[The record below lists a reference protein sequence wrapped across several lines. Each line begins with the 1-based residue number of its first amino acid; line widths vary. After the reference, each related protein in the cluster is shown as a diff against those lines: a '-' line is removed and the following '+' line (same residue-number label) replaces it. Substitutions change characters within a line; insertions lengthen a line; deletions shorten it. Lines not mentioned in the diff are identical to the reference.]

1 MLGCTSF
8 GTSTAVFTSNF
19 EINIYN
25 PLSTTSYFNFY
36 ANGHHTDDNDYTAVF
51 HCAGTYV
58 TGHDVAIKRIAL
70 YMASGDFTGGTSTL
84 YGRKV

>member
-1 MLGCTSF
+1 MGCTSF
-8 GTSTAVFTSNF
+8 GTSAAVFTSNF